1 MTRTFALLVLSLL
14 AAMPATAQSSAQ
26 SNPVARSAAGG
37 GWQASLTRF
46 EAWLTAVVVHQP
58 GTADAAAQIVA
69 AWSTDQIERELLPVL
84 VIYLNLAR
92 AQNGHLIYPNKTCA
106 PCKLSGRERER
117 LGKATG
123 NLLTG
128 AELNQVLGSPPPRDL
143 DRLILDGVLLHSDV
157 AMLLPVSTQSPP
169 SAPPAGPMILGLPR
183 NFARTGDGQ
192 FENMISTGPHW
203 HLARALLHFLT
214 KDAAGDPHAREWYST
229 VSAHF
234 ARAGNFAALSSHL
247 QVARQLFDDDSRT
260 AFAEGWQAEGLA
272 SPLVQEGVRTT
283 VVTLKKEAAERA
295 LAAQKRGENPLG
307 RGQSICE
314 FVDCITGRP
323 FGIKNERLNLLDA
336 EKHYSEAVS
345 RDPQF
350 TEAHVRLARVRSL
363 LGKHAE
369 AASILQR
376 LPNTEDKTLMFYA
389 RLFLGAVQ
397 EALGKLDDAATAYTS
412 ALALFPASQSA
423 HLAMSGLAQRR
434 GDGAAA
440 QAHVKRALASTNAN
454 GYTDDPF
461 QSYSMG
467 LGRQADAL
475 WRAWHAGVRAQQ

>member
-1 MTRTFALLVLSLL
+1 MIRTFALIVLSLL
-14 AAMPATAQSSAQ
+14 AAMTAQSSAQ
-26 SNPVARSAAGG
+26 SNPVARSEAGG
-37 GWQASLTRF
+37 DWQAALARLD
-46 EAWLTAVVVHQP
+46 AWLTAVAVHQP

-69 AWSTDQIERELLPVL
+69 TWSTDQIEREFLPAVVRYLL
-84 VIYLNLAR
+84 LAR
-92 AQNGHLIYPNKTCA
+92 YDNFHLIYPNKTCA
-106 PCKLSGRERER
+106 PCKLSARERER
-117 LGKATG
+117 LTKVLPAWPPE
-123 NLLTG
+123 
-128 AELNQVLGSPPPRDL
+128 AAAQVQGVPLPGDL

-157 AMLLPVSTQSPP
+157 AMLLPVSTQTPP
-169 SAPPAGPMILGLPR
+169 PPPPTGPTILGLPR
-183 NFARTGDGQ
+183 SFARTGDGQ
-192 FENMISTGPHW
+192 FENMMSTGPHW

-234 ARAGNFAALSSHL
+234 AQAGNFAALSSHL
-247 QVARQLFDDDSRT
+247 QVARQLFDDDPRT

-272 SPLVQEGVRTT
+272 SPLVQEGVRTA

-323 FGIKNERLNLLDA
+323 FGIKNERPNLLDA
-336 EKHYSEAVS
+336 EKHYSEAVR

-369 AASILQR
+369 AVSTLQR
-376 LPNTEDKTLMFYA
+376 LPDTGDKTVIFYA
-389 RLFLGAVQ
+389 RLFLGAAQ

-412 ALALFPASQSA
+412 ALALFPTSQSA

-434 GDGAAA
+434 GDGSAA
-440 QAHVKRALASTNAN
+440 QAHVKRALASTNTN

-461 QSYSMG
+461 QSYRIG

-475 WRAWHAGVRAQQ
+475 WSAWHAGLTAKQ